1 MSLKHI
7 FLKRVDHHLNENNN
21 CLTMTPWFTKINK
34 YNYNGEPCYL
44 WYNGIQHHQLYD
56 VCHKN
61 KTVNYDDAPS
71 RYKVSYNN
79 NAWYI
84 MTYKKH

>member
-1 MSLKHI
+1 
-7 FLKRVDHHLNENNN
+7 
-21 CLTMTPWFTKINK
+21 MTPWFTKINK

-61 KTVNYDDAPS
+61 KTVNYDDAPLVGIK
-71 RYKVSYNN
+71 YHII
-79 NAWYI
+79 I
-84 MTYKKH
+84 MRDTLWHIKNTRIDYSDILSPQTCVMYQSV